1 MKRSVFFI
9 SDRTGITAEMVG
21 NALLSQFETLEFET
35 RTIPFI
41 DNPDKALETVALINA
56 AGERNG
62 LRPVVFDT
70 IVRPELREII
80 RTSSAMVMDFFAAFV
95 GPLEDELAQKSSF
108 TVGKLH
114 GSADSKAYTDRID
127 AVNYALTNDDGRT
140 TRYYDQADIILVG
153 VSRSGKTP
161 TSLYLALQF
170 GIRAANYPFT
180 EEDMDEE
187 LVLPRD
193 LRQYKTKLYGLSI
206 DPDRLHAI
214 RTERRAGSKYASL
227 GQCQFELKEV
237 ENMFKREHIPFLNTT
252 SRSIEEIAT
261 KILADTGM
269 KRHLF

>member
-21 NALLSQFETLEFET
+21 NALLSQFETLEFDT
-35 RTIPFI
+35 KTIPFI
-41 DNPDKALETVALINA
+41 DTADKAREAVAQINA
-56 AGERNG
+56 AAERNG

-70 IVRPELREII
+70 IVRPELREVI
-80 RTSSAMVMDFFAAFV
+80 RTSNAMVMDFFAAFI
-95 GPLEDELAQKSSF
+95 GPLEEELAQKSSF

-114 GSADSKAYTDRID
+114 GSVDSEAYTNRID

-140 TRYYDQADIILVG
+140 TRYYDQADLILVG

-187 LVLPRD
+187 ILLPRD
-193 LRQYKTKLYGLSI
+193 LRQYKDKLYGLSI
-206 DPDRLHAI
+206 DPARLHAI

-227 GQCQFELKEV
+227 PQCQYELKLV
-237 ENMFKREHIPFLNTT
+237 EELFRRERIPFVNTT
-252 SRSIEEIAT
+252 SRSIEEIAS